1 MDGHG
6 IVVRPVQGRPCTRL
20 SFLLQQLEIL
30 MNRSTSAFF
39 SLAALACALPLG
51 AAHADG
57 DIARGKAAF
66 VQCAACHSVTGA
78 NGVGPHL
85 DGVFGREAGKVA
97 GFRYSPNMQKSTT
110 KWDDKTLDEF
120 LAAPTRVVP
129 GTTMPINVP
138 SAQMRQ
144 DLVAYL
150 KSLNAGK

>member
-1 MDGHG
+1 MGMALWCACAG
-6 IVVRPVQGRPCTRL
+6 TPPRTASI
-20 SFLLQQLEIL
+20 LLQQLEIL
-30 MNRSTSAFF
+30 MNRSTSVLL
-39 SLAALACALPLG
+39 SLAALACAVPVG

-57 DIARGKAAF
+57 DIGRGKAAF
-66 VQCAACHSVTGA
+66 AQCAACHSVTGA

-97 GFRYSPNMQKSTT
+97 GFRYSPNMQKSTI

-120 LAAPTRVVP
+120 LAAPSRMVP
-129 GTTMPINVP
+129 GTMMPINVP
-138 SAQMRQ
+138 NAQMRQ